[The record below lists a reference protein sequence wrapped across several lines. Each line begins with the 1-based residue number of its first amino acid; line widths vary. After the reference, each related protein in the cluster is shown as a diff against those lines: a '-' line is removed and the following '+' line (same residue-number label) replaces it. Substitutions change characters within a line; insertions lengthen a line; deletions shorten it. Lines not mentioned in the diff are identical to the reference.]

1 MDKLITGYI
10 TSPLG
15 TIRLQ
20 HSAKGICSLIFVDH
34 ELPEAEHFSELDECK
49 QQLNQYFGG
58 TRKGFNLILDLDGT
72 AFQMKIWAE
81 LLKISFGNTLTYADL
96 SRKIG
101 DMKSI
106 RAVGRANATNPVSI
120 IVPCHRVIGSDGSLT
135 GYAGGLWRKKWLL
148 EHEQKHFQL
157 SLF

>member
-1 MDKLITGYI
+1 MDKLITGYM

-20 HSAKGICSLIFVDH
+20 HSGKGLCSLIFVDH
-34 ELPEAEHFSELDECK
+34 ELPESDSYSELDECK
-49 QQLNQYFGG
+49 HQLNDYFEG
-58 TRKGFNLILDLDGT
+58 TQKEFDLILDLAGT
-72 AFQMKIWAE
+72 DFQKLIWME
-81 LLKISFGNTLTYADL
+81 LLKIKFGQTLTYADL

-148 EHEQKHFQL
+148 EHEQKHFQM

>member
-1 MDKLITGYI
+1 MNYRKLNHY
-10 TSPLG
+10 
-15 TIRLQ
+15 
-20 HSAKGICSLIFVDH
+20 
-34 ELPEAEHFSELDECK
+34 SELDECK
-49 QQLNQYFGG
+49 HQLNEYFEG
-58 TRKGFNLILDLDGT
+58 TRKEFNLILDLAGT
-72 AFQMKIWAE
+72 DFQKLIWME
-81 LLKISFGNTLTYADL
+81 LLKIKFGKTLTYADL

-148 EHEQKHFQL
+148 EHEQKHFQM

>member
-1 MDKLITGYI
+1 MDKLITGYM

-34 ELPEAEHFSELDECK
+34 ELPETEHYSELDECK
-49 QQLNQYFGG
+49 QQLNQYFEG
-58 TRKGFNLILDLDGT
+58 TRKEFNLILDLAGT

-96 SRKIG
+96 ARKIG

>member
-1 MDKLITGYI
+1 
-10 TSPLG
+10 
-15 TIRLQ
+15 
-20 HSAKGICSLIFVDH
+20 
-34 ELPEAEHFSELDECK
+34 LDECK
-49 QQLNQYFGG
+49 QQLNQYFEG
-58 TRKGFNLILDLDGT
+58 TRKEFNLILDLAGT

-120 IVPCHRVIGSDGSLT
+120 IVPCHRVIGSNGKLT
-135 GYAGGLWRKKWLL
+135 GYACGLDIKAFLL
-148 EHEQKHFQL
+148 NIEQNKL
-157 SLF
+157 EEK

>member
-1 MDKLITGYI
+1 MNYRKLNHY
-10 TSPLG
+10 
-15 TIRLQ
+15 
-20 HSAKGICSLIFVDH
+20 
-34 ELPEAEHFSELDECK
+34 SELDECK
-49 QQLNQYFGG
+49 QQLNEYFEG
-58 TRKGFNLILDLDGT
+58 TRKEFNLILDLAGT
-72 AFQMKIWAE
+72 DFQMKIWAE
-81 LLKISFGNTLTYADL
+81 LLKIRFGNTLTYADL